1 MNQGANVSSVEAIDA
16 FRAEMI
22 ESMTK
27 LLRAL
32 DDVSDRAKRTKLWL
46 ENDRQQFWQ
55 QEIRKRARRLEQAQ
69 QELYQARLSQGRDLS
84 LQQMLVRKAT
94 RAMEEA
100 EDKIAKIKKW
110 QRDFDPTVAPLQRPV
125 DRLRDHLADLLPKGI
140 VSLMKAAEAL
150 DTYRQTVL
158 TSDAPPVLDPAAP
171 PAESSPPAPTP

>member
-1 MNQGANVSSVEAIDA
+1 MNQGANVSSVEAIDG

-22 ESMTK
+22 ECMTK
-27 LLRAL
+27 VLRAL

-46 ENDRQQFWQ
+46 ENDRLPFWQ

-100 EDKIAKIKKW
+100 EEKIAKIKKW

-125 DRLRDHLADLLPKGI
+125 DRMRDYLAELLPKGI
-140 VSLMKAAEAL
+140 LSLMKAAESL
-150 DTYRQTVL
+150 DSYRHTVL
-158 TSDAPPVLDPAAP
+158 TSGAVPGLDPAAVS
-171 PAESSPPAPTP
+171 AEPSAPPAP